1 MPQHRSASLGLLL
14 LRAVVGV
21 VFVIH
26 GGQKLFVFGLPRF
39 ADGLARMGVPAPSV
53 AAVVV
58 TLVEFVGGALLVFGL
73 FARPAALLIAA
84 DMLVAVLLVHLPRG
98 FFTPGGIEYPLTLM
112 VANLALALLGAG
124 AWSIDA
130 WVHGR
135 TASGQAVMDG
145 RS

>member
-1 MPQHRSASLGLLL
+1 MRQNASASLGLLL
-14 LRAVVGV
+14 LRVMVGI

-26 GGQKLFVFGLPRF
+26 GGQKLFAVGLPRF
-39 ADGLARMGVPAPSV
+39 AESLTHMGVPAPSV

-58 TLVEFVGGALLVFGL
+58 TLVEFVGGALLIVGL
-73 FARPAALLIAA
+73 FARVAAVLIVV

-98 FFTPGGIEYPLTLM
+98 FFNPGGFEYPLTLL

-124 AWSIDA
+124 AWSIDG
-130 WVHGR
+130 WVRRDHSDGR
-135 TASGQAVMDG
+135 TLVGS